1 MNDLTKELLK
11 ALKRAKDSLVAF
23 KFVPGDANRWEESDE
38 ENLAAVNSAIAAADA
53 RQERLLK
60 KLVAWFARRAQE
72 ARAKR
77 YDEGFKWAAAELLSG
92 RDVDYVERDI
102 DNGRDMGG
110 EKDPFDLGAK
120 AACLAWPIREHR
132 KNY

>member
-1 MNDLTKELLK
+1 M
-11 ALKRAKDSLVAF
+11 F
-23 KFVPGDANRWEESDE
+23 
-38 ENLAAVNSAIAAADA
+38 
-53 RQERLLK
+53 K